1 MALKEQIFAR
11 EEEQEDYGY
20 DLENDVE
27 PGAEGEGLAG
37 DAQPAEGAE
46 GLDALLELPFQQVYA
61 TGRRKT
67 SIARVWLRRGKG
79 RFLVNRL
86 SLDDY
91 FNCET
96 QRMIVKQP
104 MRLTKN
110 LNDFDVMATVE
121 GGGKTSQSDAI
132 KHGIAK
138 ALVSFNAENRL
149 VLKKAG
155 FLTRDPRMK
164 ERKKYGQRGARAR
177 FQFSKR

>member
-1 MALKEQIFAR
+1 MSEFESFDYPVEEEVQDEGQR
-11 EEEQEDYGY
+11 EEELPEETATAFDEELSG
-20 DLENDVE
+20 DLVE
-27 PGAEGEGLAG
+27 
-37 DAQPAEGAE
+37 
-46 GLDALLELPFQQVYA
+46 QVYA
-61 TGRRKT
+61 TGKRKT
-67 SIARVWLRRGKG
+67 AVARVWLRRGKG
-79 RFLVNRL
+79 RFTINKQ

-91 FNCET
+91 FNRET

-110 LNDFDVMATVE
+110 LNDFDVVATVH
-121 GGGKTSQSDAI
+121 GSGKSAQADAV

-138 ALVSFNAENRL
+138 ALLQFNPDENRP

-155 FLTRDPRMK
+155 FLTRDSRMK